1 MGFCT
6 VFVASIFIFV
16 PALRLDGEAGILK
29 LVINSNRKYQKPLNT
44 LFESLKA
51 VQFRNWADV
60 VVVIGGSDE
69 NKIYSVNNITY
80 IETPL
85 MNFDLTGLAMLY
97 RYRTHPLVHASSYM
111 YILDTSTVG
120 PTFPQ
125 RFAQLAE
132 HFAQSATETSR
143 AELAELL
150 VPPAPASNVCVFG
163 HGLVERYRRNFE
175 IVLSK
180 REGLDFEAGYSVK
193 GLRQL
198 KDFADQIT
206 EMKE

>member
-111 YILDTSTVG
+111 CLDSQTTD
-120 PTFPQ
+120 
-125 RFAQLAE
+125 FAQC
-132 HFAQSATETSR
+132 FI
-143 AELAELL
+143 
-150 VPPAPASNVCVFG
+150 PNG
-163 HGLVERYRRNFE
+163 
-175 IVLSK
+175 SK
-180 REGLDFEAGYSVK
+180 RGIFSLLATGY
-193 GLRQL
+193 GWLL
-198 KDFADQIT
+198 
-206 EMKE
+206 